1 MNSFAAL
8 GLAYFLFT
16 LISSGLLIAAFRSQL
31 DLSARYML
39 FSELCMVISCGV
51 IFLVNINGAPVNG
64 VTIGIPNFAALAS
77 EVAILYSTLCITKKM
92 EKKWLVLGITALAAF
107 TIIAEIYR
115 DESNYRLII
124 FINTIMLTSLFIA
137 NYLAYKHVL
146 FPKFPNNQFVQFL
159 KWLALGLVCFG
170 FIRVITNFTSTP
182 IIPRGEP
189 STMAIIA
196 FTLFMILGSFRY
208 ITYIGFRITWV
219 DQSNPIENILN
230 QPLVKAIEEKN
241 QFLRGLIAS
250 NRFIGISALA
260 SSLAHQLSQ
269 PLTTIAIRAETARR
283 DLSPT
288 DDNARAITSLDEIS
302 SQSSQLSS
310 LVQNLRQ
317 LFGSKI
323 EKFESINLQK
333 VCNEV
338 LEIIKPTLQSKRITL
353 LKQYESNPIVFGDS
367 IQLQQVLINLF
378 NNAIDAINESNSDVR
393 EILLT
398 ISNNESYASLSV
410 ADSGL
415 GINLEVFE
423 SLFELYR
430 TTKPSGLGVGLW
442 LSKTIIERHRGN
454 ISASNHERG
463 GACFEIQIPLNQ
475 MIGIK

>member
-1 MNSFAAL
+1 MNSFATL

-16 LISSGLLIAAFRSQL
+16 MISSGLLIAAFRARL
-31 DLSARYML
+31 DPSARYLL

-51 IFLVNINGAPVNG
+51 IFLVNINVAPVN
-64 VTIGIPNFAALAS
+64 VITIGIPNFAALAS
-77 EVAILYSTLCITKKM
+77 EAAILYSTLCITKKM
-92 EKKWLVLGITALAAF
+92 DKKWLVLGVTALSAF
-107 TIIAEIYR
+107 TVIAEMHR
-115 DESNYRLII
+115 NESNYRWII
-124 FINTIMLTSLFIA
+124 LANTIILTSLFIA
-137 NYLAYKHVL
+137 NYWAYKHVL
-146 FPKFPNNQFVQFL
+146 LPKFPNNQFVQFL
-159 KWLALGLVCFG
+159 KWLALGLICFG
-170 FIRVITNFTSTP
+170 LIRIIANFTSAP

-230 QPLVKAIEEKN
+230 QPLIKAIEEKN

-283 DLSPT
+283 DLSPSEHNT
-288 DDNARAITSLDEIS
+288 RAMTSLDEICV
-302 SQSSQLSS
+302 QSNQLSG

-323 EKFESINLQK
+323 EKFESISLQK

-338 LEIIKPTLQSKRITL
+338 LEIIKPTLQLKGIAL

-367 IQLQQVLINLF
+367 VQLQQVLINLF
-378 NNAIDAINESNSDVR
+378 NNAIDSINESNSNAR
-393 EILLT
+393 EILIT
-398 ISNNESYASLSV
+398 IANNESYTTLSV
-410 ADSGL
+410 TDSGL
-415 GINLEVFE
+415 GIDPVVFE
-423 SLFELYR
+423 SLFELYK

-442 LSKTIIERHRGN
+442 LSKTIIERHQGK
-454 ISASNHERG
+454 ITASNHERG
-463 GACFEIQIPLNQ
+463 GACFEIHIPLNETV
-475 MIGIK
+475 KVK

>member
-16 LISSGLLIAAFRSQL
+16 MISSGLLIAAFRARL
-31 DLSARYML
+31 DASARYLL
-39 FSELCMVISCGV
+39 FSELCMAISCGV
-51 IFLVNINGAPVNG
+51 IFLVNIKAAPVDTI
-64 VTIGIPNFAALAS
+64 TIGIPNFAALAS
-77 EVAILYSTLCITKKM
+77 EAAILYSTLSITKKM
-92 EKKWLVLGITALAAF
+92 EKKWFELGVTVLGVL
-107 TIIAEIYR
+107 TIFAEMYR
-115 DESNYRLII
+115 NESNFRWII
-124 FINTIMLTSLFIA
+124 LTNAIILTSLFIA
-137 NYLAYKHVL
+137 NFWAYKHVL
-146 FPKFPNNQFVQFL
+146 LPRFPNNQFVQLL
-159 KWLALGLVCFG
+159 KWLAFGLICFG
-170 FIRVITNFTSTP
+170 LIRVIANFTSAP

-219 DQSNPIENILN
+219 DQLNPIENILN
-230 QPLVKAIEEKN
+230 QPLIKAIEEKN

-283 DLSPT
+283 DLLPT
-288 DDNARAITSLDEIS
+288 DHNTHAITSLDEICV
-302 SQSSQLSS
+302 QSNQLSG

-338 LEIIKPTLQSKRITL
+338 LEIIKPTLQSKGIAL
-353 LKQYESNPIVFGDS
+353 IKKYESNPIVFGDS
-367 IQLQQVLINLF
+367 VQLQQVLINLF
-378 NNAIDAINESNSDVR
+378 NNAIDSINESNLNIR
-393 EILLT
+393 EILIT
-398 ISNNESYASLSV
+398 ITSNESYTTLSV
-410 ADSGL
+410 TDSGL
-415 GINLEVFE
+415 GINPIVFE
-423 SLFELYR
+423 SLFELYK

-442 LSKTIIERHRGN
+442 LSKTIIERHQGK
-454 ISASNHERG
+454 ITASNHERG
-463 GACFEIQIPLNQ
+463 GACFEIQIPLYE
-475 MIGIK
+475 MARVK

>member
-16 LISSGLLIAAFRSQL
+16 LISSGLLIAAFRTRL
-31 DLSARYML
+31 DLSARYLL

-51 IFLVNINGAPVNG
+51 IFLVNINIAPVNAI
-64 VTIGIPNFAALAS
+64 TIGIPNFAALAS
-77 EVAILYSTLCITKKM
+77 ELAILYSTLSITKKM
-92 EKKWLVLGITALAAF
+92 NKKWLVLGVATLGAL
-107 TIIAEIYR
+107 TIMAEMYR
-115 DESNYRLII
+115 NESNFRWII
-124 FINTIMLTSLFIA
+124 FTNAIILTGLFMA
-137 NYLAYKHVL
+137 NYWAYKHVL
-146 FPKFPNNQFVQFL
+146 LPSFPNNRFVQFL
-159 KWLALGLVCFG
+159 KWLAFGLICFG
-170 FIRVITNFTSTP
+170 LIRVIANFTSAP
-182 IIPRGEP
+182 ITPRGEP
-189 STMAIIA
+189 TAMAIIA

-219 DQSNPIENILN
+219 DQFNPSENILN

-283 DLSPT
+283 DLSAS
-288 DDNARAITSLDEIS
+288 DDNTRAITSLNEIYM
-302 SQSSQLSS
+302 QSNQLSG

-338 LEIIKPTLQSKRITL
+338 LEIIKPTLQSKRIVL
-353 LKQYESNPIVFGDS
+353 LQEYESNPIVYGDS
-367 IQLQQVLINLF
+367 VQLQQVLINLF
-378 NNAIDAINESNSDVR
+378 NNAIDSINESNPNVR
-393 EILLT
+393 EILIAIT
-398 ISNNESYASLSV
+398 NNEYYATLS
-410 ADSGL
+410 ATDSGL
-415 GINLEVFE
+415 GIDPVVFE
-423 SLFELYR
+423 SLFELYK

-442 LSKTIIERHRGN
+442 LSKTIIERHQGK
-454 ISASNHERG
+454 ITASNHARG
-463 GACFEIQIPLNQ
+463 GACFEIQIPLYESAVV
-475 MIGIK
+475 K

>member
-16 LISSGLLIAAFRSQL
+16 LISSGLLIAAFRTRL
-31 DLSARYML
+31 DLSARYIL

-64 VTIGIPNFAALAS
+64 ITIGIPNFAALAS
-77 EVAILYSTLCITKKM
+77 EAAILYSTLCITKKM
-92 EKKWLVLGITALAAF
+92 DKKWLVLGVIALAAF

-137 NYLAYKHVL
+137 NYWAYKDVL
-146 FPKFPNNQFVQFL
+146 LPKFPNNQFVQFL
-159 KWLALGLVCFG
+159 KWIALGLVCFG
-170 FIRVITNFTSTP
+170 LIRVMANFTSAP

-189 STMAIIA
+189 STMAVIA

-219 DQSNPIENILN
+219 DQSNPTENILN

-283 DLSPT
+283 DLSPSN
-288 DDNARAITSLDEIS
+288 DNMPAIASLDEIS
-302 SQSSQLSS
+302 SQSKQLSS

-367 IQLQQVLINLF
+367 VQLQQVLINLF

-410 ADSGL
+410 TDSGL
-415 GINLEVFE
+415 GINPEVFE
-423 SLFELYR
+423 SLFELYK

-454 ISASNHERG
+454 ISASNDERG

-475 MIGIK
+475 VTSIK